1 MKTLIHRFFLKYKN
15 TSRNRRVFIFK
26 KKRDEG
32 QSAYLF
38 FSIESRSNIPIVRKS
53 TDNINPR
60 IKLKK
65 GTPVFSI
72 FLKPNLITLLKEP
85 SQRLSSKRHL
95 IHSLIGSP

>member
-1 MKTLIHRFFLKYKN
+1 MKTLIHRFLFQNIKTPLFLE
-15 TSRNRRVFIFK
+15 VFLYFG

-38 FSIESRSNIPIVRKS
+38 FSIESGSNIPTVRKS

-65 GTPVFSI
+65 GAPIFSN
-72 FLKPNLITLLKEP
+72 FFKTKSDNLIEMNQAKACP
-85 SQRLSSKRHL
+85 PKD
-95 IHSLIGSP
+95 I

>member
-1 MKTLIHRFFLKYKN
+1 MQTLIHRFLFQNIKTPLEIDVFLY
-15 TSRNRRVFIFK
+15 FG

-38 FSIESRSNIPIVRKS
+38 FSIESRSNIPTVRKS

-65 GTPVFSI
+65 EHRYFQ
-72 FLKPNLITLLKEP
+72 FF
-85 SQRLSSKRHL
+85 
-95 IHSLIGSP
+95 